1 MVLIEKIK
9 NSNYLISL
17 SPNSSLVGVYR
28 IIFLAS
34 ITFVCGGIAIT
45 FYFVGASLILPFAGI
60 ELTVLFIA
68 FYLSFKWSNKKEK
81 IYISQETVKIEKGT
95 NKAEYLWE
103 EFRTFTSFQIK
114 KEKEL
119 IKSVTSLNRGTSSE
133 RELILGLLKN
143 GIPKETIFHD
153 LMIKKNNNKF
163 IITGKNWNNGKNE
176 PILQNA
182 EYLYTYSVNLIDPTI
197 LDDLVHFH
205 NFAIF
210 KIK

>member
-68 FYLSFKWSNKKEK
+68 FYLSFKWSSKKEK
-81 IYISQETVKIEKGT
+81 IYISQETVKIEKGI

-114 KEKEL
+114 KEKDKTL
-119 IKSVTSLNRGTSSE
+119 RLSFKSKGQDVYFGDFLNE
-133 RELILGLLKN
+133 DDKNLLK
-143 GIPKETIFHD
+143 D
-153 LMIKKNNNKF
+153 SIKD
-163 IITGKNWNNGKNE
+163 IIE
-176 PILQNA
+176 ELNA
-182 EYLYTYSVNLIDPTI
+182 QIN
-197 LDDLVHFH
+197 
-205 NFAIF
+205 
-210 KIK
+210 

>member
-1 MVLIEKIK
+1 MVLVEKIK

-68 FYLSFKWSNKKEK
+68 FYLSFKWSSKKEK

-114 KEKEL
+114 KEKDKTL
-119 IKSVTSLNRGTSSE
+119 RLSFKSKGQDVYFGDFLNE
-133 RELILGLLKN
+133 DDKNLLK
-143 GIPKETIFHD
+143 D
-153 LMIKKNNNKF
+153 SIKD
-163 IITGKNWNNGKNE
+163 IIE
-176 PILQNA
+176 ELNA
-182 EYLYTYSVNLIDPTI
+182 QIN
-197 LDDLVHFH
+197 
-205 NFAIF
+205 
-210 KIK
+210 

>member
-28 IIFLAS
+28 KIFLAS

-68 FYLSFKWSNKKEK
+68 FYLSFKWSSKKEK
-81 IYISQETVKIEKGT
+81 IYISQETVKIEKGI

-114 KEKEL
+114 KEKDKTL
-119 IKSVTSLNRGTSSE
+119 RLSFKSKGQDVYFGDFLNE
-133 RELILGLLKN
+133 DDKNLLK
-143 GIPKETIFHD
+143 D
-153 LMIKKNNNKF
+153 SIKD
-163 IITGKNWNNGKNE
+163 IIE
-176 PILQNA
+176 ELNA
-182 EYLYTYSVNLIDPTI
+182 QIN
-197 LDDLVHFH
+197 
-205 NFAIF
+205 
-210 KIK
+210 

>member
-68 FYLSFKWSNKKEK
+68 FYLSFKWSSKKEK

-114 KEKEL
+114 KEKNKTL
-119 IKSVTSLNRGTSSE
+119 RLSFKSKGQDVYFGDFLNE
-133 RELILGLLKN
+133 DDKNLLK
-143 GIPKETIFHD
+143 D
-153 LMIKKNNNKF
+153 SIKD
-163 IITGKNWNNGKNE
+163 IIE
-176 PILQNA
+176 ELNA
-182 EYLYTYSVNLIDPTI
+182 QIN
-197 LDDLVHFH
+197 
-205 NFAIF
+205 
-210 KIK
+210 

>member
-28 IIFLAS
+28 VIFLAS

-68 FYLSFKWSNKKEK
+68 LYLSFKWSSKKEK
-81 IYISQETVKIEKGT
+81 IYISQETVKIEKGI
-95 NKAEYLWE
+95 NRAEYLWE

-114 KEKEL
+114 KEKDKTL
-119 IKSVTSLNRGTSSE
+119 RLSFKSKGQDVYFGDFLNE
-133 RELILGLLKN
+133 DDKNLLK
-143 GIPKETIFHD
+143 D
-153 LMIKKNNNKF
+153 SIKD
-163 IITGKNWNNGKNE
+163 IIE
-176 PILQNA
+176 ELNA
-182 EYLYTYSVNLIDPTI
+182 QIN
-197 LDDLVHFH
+197 
-205 NFAIF
+205 
-210 KIK
+210 

>member
-68 FYLSFKWSNKKEK
+68 FYLSFKWSSKKEK

-114 KEKEL
+114 KEKDKTL
-119 IKSVTSLNRGTSSE
+119 RLSFKSKGQDIYFGDFLNE
-133 RELILGLLKN
+133 DDKNLLK
-143 GIPKETIFHD
+143 D
-153 LMIKKNNNKF
+153 SIKN
-163 IITGKNWNNGKNE
+163 IIE
-176 PILQNA
+176 ELNA
-182 EYLYTYSVNLIDPTI
+182 QIN
-197 LDDLVHFH
+197 
-205 NFAIF
+205 
-210 KIK
+210 

>member
-68 FYLSFKWSNKKEK
+68 FYLSFKWSSKKEK

-95 NKAEYLWE
+95 NRAEYLWE

-114 KEKEL
+114 KEKDKTL
-119 IKSVTSLNRGTSSE
+119 RLSFKSKGQDVYFGDFLNE
-133 RELILGLLKN
+133 DDKNLLK
-143 GIPKETIFHD
+143 D
-153 LMIKKNNNKF
+153 SIKD
-163 IITGKNWNNGKNE
+163 IIE
-176 PILQNA
+176 ELNA
-182 EYLYTYSVNLIDPTI
+182 QIN
-197 LDDLVHFH
+197 
-205 NFAIF
+205 
-210 KIK
+210 